1 MHLSKTMAFTYPAQ
15 SAVFA
20 WPQSLHMQDT
30 NHIVWHPTKA
40 TSLQLLSKKYY
51 IVSQRYDNLTH
62 HYSDK
67 DSNRCDKNIYKQVC
81 CLLFWISD

>member
-1 MHLSKTMAFTYPAQ
+1 MAFTYPAQ

-40 TSLQLLSKKYY
+40 TSLQLLLKKNY
-51 IVSQRYDNLTH
+51 IVSQNNSTRL
-62 HYSDK
+62 YSDK
-67 DSNRCDKNIYKQVC
+67 DSNRCDKYNYK
-81 CLLFWISD
+81 LLSKLPLILN